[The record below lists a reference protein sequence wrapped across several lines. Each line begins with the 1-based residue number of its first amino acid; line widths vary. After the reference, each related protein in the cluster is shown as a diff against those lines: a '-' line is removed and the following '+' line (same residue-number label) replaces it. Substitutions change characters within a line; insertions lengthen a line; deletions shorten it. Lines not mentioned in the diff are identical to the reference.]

1 MNKIILTGN
10 LTKAVEL
17 RYTKNNVAV
26 AHFSIAVKR
35 DSNKDEVDFL
45 NCIAYGNQAELIT
58 KYLDKGS
65 RVGIDGH
72 IQTGSYENKDGKKVY
87 TTDIVVERV
96 EFLNNKKEEQDGF
109 NE

>member
-1 MNKIILTGN
+1 MNKVILTGN
-10 LTKAVEL
+10 LTKEVEL
-17 RYTKNNVAV
+17 RYTPKNLAV
-26 AHFSIAVKR
+26 AHFTLAVKR
-35 DSNKDEVDFL
+35 DSNNTDFL
-45 NCIAYGNQAELIT
+45 NCVAYGNQAETIT
-58 KYLDKGS
+58 KYLDKGN

-87 TTDIVVERV
+87 TTDIVVEKV